1 MTAGNQ
7 LRVYEYVDPE
17 TGSRTP
23 LIHIS
28 AYAVATHHNITTI
41 RTMLRRETVVQERCE
56 GGAKKRRPLKYFRD
70 GTTVWIPVQEITG
83 YPFVKGTN
91 VYHYTETGERYL
103 CTQCTFTN
111 IVCDANKAAIEL
123 KMPQGDL

>member
-1 MTAGNQ
+1 MTAGNKI
-7 LRVYEYVDPE
+7 RVYEYVDPE

-41 RTMLRRETVVQERCE
+41 RAMMRRETVVPERCE
-56 GGAKKRRPLKYFRD
+56 GGARHRRPLRYFRD
-70 GTTVWIPVQEITG
+70 GSTVWIPVKEITG

-91 VYHYTETGERYL
+91 VYHYTDKGEKYL
-103 CTQCTFTN
+103 CTQCTFTTTP
-111 IVCDANKAAIEL
+111 CAANKSAMEL
-123 KMPQGDL
+123 KMPVGDL